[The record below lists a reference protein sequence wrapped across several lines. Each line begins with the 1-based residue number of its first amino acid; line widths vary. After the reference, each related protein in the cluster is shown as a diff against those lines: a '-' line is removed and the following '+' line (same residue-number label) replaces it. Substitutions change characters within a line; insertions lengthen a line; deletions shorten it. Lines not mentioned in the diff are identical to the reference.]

1 VGSVTVEIHITHPHF
16 DGLRGDGFI
25 IWPSIDL
32 LINHLIFGVDL
43 SGESPAAMQ
52 HGCSAR
58 QLSSAALFF
67 LSVAMAVAA
76 NVKAHRNIWSFI
88 YGVT

>member
-1 VGSVTVEIHITHPHF
+1 MIT
-16 DGLRGDGFI
+16 
-25 IWPSIDL
+25 
-32 LINHLIFGVDL
+32 
-43 SGESPAAMQ
+43 GESPAAMQ

-67 LSVAMAVAA
+67 LSLALAVAT
-76 NVKAHRNIWSFI
+76 NVKTQRHIWSFI